1 MKASPATSAPANPPI
16 APANA
21 PDPTSPAV
29 LLLLEAGFTYTS
41 YFSKNFTALN
51 LMMELVLIYI
61 LVFLCYVV
69 YLLFCELHIKKRV
82 LPL

>member
-21 PDPTSPAV
+21 PDPTLPAV

-41 YFSKNFTALN
+41 YFSKNFTITKSNDGTGFN
-51 LMMELVLIYI
+51 LYSGFFVLCS
-61 LVFLCYVV
+61 LFVV
-69 YLLFCELHIKKRV
+69 L
-82 LPL
+82 

>member
-1 MKASPATSAPANPPI
+1 MMKASPATSAPANPPI

-41 YFSKNFTALN
+41 YFSKNFTITKSNDGTGFN
-51 LMMELVLIYI
+51 LYSGFFVLCS
-61 LVFLCYVV
+61 LFVV
-69 YLLFCELHIKKRV
+69 L
-82 LPL
+82 